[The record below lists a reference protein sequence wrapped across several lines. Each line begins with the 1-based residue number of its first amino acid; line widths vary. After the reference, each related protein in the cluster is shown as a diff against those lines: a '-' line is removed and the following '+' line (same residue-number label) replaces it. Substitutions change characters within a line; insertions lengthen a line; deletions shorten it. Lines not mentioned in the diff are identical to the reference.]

1 MYSKQTNTIE
11 HSLERKN
18 FTFVTLKETVEEM
31 LLVGRKIHQS
41 KYHD

>member
-1 MYSKQTNTIE
+1 MNEY
-11 HSLERKN
+11 SLERKN
-18 FTFVTLKETVEEM
+18 FTFVTMNETVEEL